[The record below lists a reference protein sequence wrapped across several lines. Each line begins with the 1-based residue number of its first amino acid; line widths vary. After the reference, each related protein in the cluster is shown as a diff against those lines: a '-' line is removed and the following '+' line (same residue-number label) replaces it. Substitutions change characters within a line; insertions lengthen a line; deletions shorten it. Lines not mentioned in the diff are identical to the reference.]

1 MAALQEMAAPSTP
14 PTRKTREQH
23 YADQQEVIETT
34 IREIYLREAEWLSAG
49 REMYRM
55 LMNDPRQRAEF
66 DRLQAIADAEAAAEK
81 ALQDA
86 LEITRRDS
94 WAAERIRWAAE
105 KKAFY
110 ERLAAPPEYTESEL
124 EDMIQ

>member
-1 MAALQEMAAPSTP
+1 MAAPSTP
-14 PTRKTREQH
+14 PTRKTREHH
-23 YADQQEVIETT
+23 YADQLEERETT
-34 IREIYLREAEWLSAG
+34 NREMYLREAEWLSAG

-105 KKAFY
+105 KKSLL
-110 ERLAAPPEYTESEL
+110 RTSCSTS
-124 EDMIQ
+124 